1 MKKQLK
7 KLNALEINLD
17 LFYNISFINREIRL
31 QGTLTEESLIECEKL
46 FKLKLAPIMDWICGT
61 KDGIT
66 ITLTK

>member
-46 FKLKLAPIMDWICGT
+46 FKLKLDPIMDWICGT